1 MLTSYSSLIK
11 ILLFDNQLLI
21 FWMRSAVKF
30 FSYIQDVRSC
40 LFIKLPLRLSIA
52 CLSTHS
58 FMSHISIMYIAAF
71 LICKEINYI
80 FDIQLYNFL

>member
-21 FWMRSAVKF
+21 FWMHSVVKF
-30 FSYIQDVRSC
+30 FSYVQDVRSC

-52 CLSTHS
+52 CLSTY
-58 FMSHISIMYIAAF
+58 FHILLSATLVLCILLLSLFA
-71 LICKEINYI
+71 KR
-80 FDIQLYNFL
+80 